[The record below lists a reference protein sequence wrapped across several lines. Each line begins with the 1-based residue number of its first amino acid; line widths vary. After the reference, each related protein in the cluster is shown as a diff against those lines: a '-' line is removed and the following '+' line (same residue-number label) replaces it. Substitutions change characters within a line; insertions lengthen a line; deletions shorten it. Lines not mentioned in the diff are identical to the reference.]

1 MIEKVQIVH
10 TNVSDKVRVNFDC
23 VSFWDKSR
31 HYEDVSEASLSRL
44 SRLCHNKNYK
54 TTFVVSKNGMCAFVR
69 RVK

>member
-44 SRLCHNKNYK
+44 SRLSFDKKFK
-54 TTFVVSKNGMCAFVR
+54 TTFVVSQSGISTFVR